1 MMSDVEI
8 RDFIR
13 SKEIV
18 IKPFDEKCLEPA
30 SYDCC
35 VRRVLLAGR
44 GIVDPKKE
52 RIILRTG
59 DWVEI
64 ESLEE
69 FELGLGVAA
78 TIGIR
83 SSITRKGIDWFAGP
97 QLDPGFNGRVY
108 VSLFNPSSESCEIK
122 PDEPLFTMIFHK
134 LGKPASRGYGGKYQG
149 RKEFPE
155 EDIQRMTKMQSP
167 TLADVVVSVGV
178 LESTVGKLTKATEG
192 MAKDIGWVKYLLTGI
207 LIALVVGLAI
217 GLPLAL
223 LNG

>member
-8 RDFIR
+8 RESLN

-18 IKPFDEKCLEPA
+18 IKPFSEKYLEPG
-30 SYDCC
+30 SYDCR
-35 VRRVLLAGR
+35 VGRVLLAGR

-52 RIILRTG
+52 VIILRTG
-59 DWVEI
+59 DWAEI

-69 FELGLGVAA
+69 FELGLGVAG

-83 SSITRKGIDWFAGP
+83 SSVTRSGVDWFAGP

-108 VSLFNPSSESCEIK
+108 VSLFNPSSEPCEIK
-122 PDEPLFTMIFHK
+122 PDEPFFTVIFHK
-134 LGKPASRGYGGKYQG
+134 LGKSASRGYSGKYQG

-155 EDIQRMTKMQSP
+155 EDVQRMIKMQAP

-178 LESTVGKLTKATEG
+178 LERTVEKLTKATEG

-207 LIALVVGLAI
+207 LLALVVGLAI

-223 LNG
+223 VR

>member
-8 RDFIR
+8 REALH
-13 SKEIV
+13 SKEII
-18 IKPFDEKCLEPA
+18 IKPFNDKFLEPA

-44 GIVDPKKE
+44 GIVDPKTE

-59 DWVEI
+59 DWAEV

-69 FELGLGVAA
+69 FELSLGVAS

-83 SSITRKGIDWFAGP
+83 SSVTRRGIDWFAGP

-108 VSLFNPSSESCEIK
+108 VSLFNPSSEPYEIRT
-122 PDEPLFTMIFHK
+122 DEPLFTVMFHK
-134 LGKPASRGYGGKYQG
+134 LGKPASRGYSGKYQDK
-149 RKEFPE
+149 KEFPE
-155 EDIQRMTKMQSP
+155 EDVERMVKMQAP

-178 LESTVGKLTKATEG
+178 LENTVEKLTKATEG

-223 LNG
+223 LK